1 MAGTYRFLRAQAAAA
16 TGTAVDF
23 LVTIAL
29 VEGLHSWYLL
39 ATALGNAAGGLVN
52 FYLGRYYVFQAAQQR
67 GPAQGGRYFLVWLGS
82 MGLNAGG
89 VYVFTQ
95 GLHINYLAS
104 KVLVSLV
111 VGIGFNYFLQLYFV
125 FRK

>member
-1 MAGTYRFLRAQAAAA
+1 MAGTHRFLRAQAAAA

-23 LVTIAL
+23 LVTVAL

-52 FYLGRYYVFQAAQQR
+52 FYLGRHYVFQAPNQQAS
-67 GPAQGGRYFLVWLGS
+67 AQGGRYFLVWLGS

-95 GLHINYLAS
+95 GLHVNYLAS

>member
-1 MAGTYRFLRAQAAAA
+1 MVATYRFLRAQAAAA

-23 LVTIAL
+23 LVTVAL

-52 FYLGRYYVFQAAQQR
+52 FYLGRHYVFQASQQR
-67 GPAQGGRYFLVWLGS
+67 APAQGWRYFLVWLGS
-82 MGLNAGG
+82 MLLNAGG
-89 VYVFTQ
+89 VYLFTH
-95 GLHINYLAS
+95 GLHANYLAG

-111 VGIGFNYFLQLYFV
+111 VGVGFNYFLQLYFV

>member
-1 MAGTYRFLRAQAAAA
+1 MVGYRRFLRAQAAAA

-23 LVTIAL
+23 LVTVAC

-52 FYLGRYYVFQAAQQR
+52 FYLGRHYVFRAPHQR
-67 GPAQGGRYFLVWLGS
+67 ASAQGGRYFLVWLGS
-82 MGLNAGG
+82 MLLNAGG
-89 VYVFTQ
+89 VYLFTQ
-95 GLHINYLAS
+95 GLHVNYLAS

-111 VGIGFNYFLQLYFV
+111 VGVGFNYFLQLYFV
-125 FRK
+125 FKK

>member
-1 MAGTYRFLRAQAAAA
+1 MVGSYRFLRAQAAAA

-52 FYLGRYYVFQAAQQR
+52 FYLGRHYVFQAPGR
-67 GPAQGGRYFLVWLGS
+67 RVSAQGGRYFLVWLGS
-82 MGLNAGG
+82 MILNAGG
-89 VYVFTQ
+89 VYLFTQ
-95 GLHINYLAS
+95 GLHVNYLAS

-111 VGIGFNYFLQLYFV
+111 VGVGFNYFLQLHFV